1 MKDDVK
7 VFAKDDGLIVMDL
20 KEPSEDV
27 VDKEIY
33 LTPNGWKQKS
43 VRKVVAN
50 EYNYLVAHAKT
61 GMVILM
67 IKYSKIKK
75 QLVLLQTN
83 RFFILLSR

>member
-33 LTPNGWKQKS
+33 LTPNG
-43 VRKVVAN
+43 
-50 EYNYLVAHAKT
+50 
-61 GMVILM
+61 
-67 IKYSKIKK
+67 
-75 QLVLLQTN
+75 
-83 RFFILLSR
+83 